1 MPSKISV
8 KNPFLNALTYDFCY
22 NMPADKVKELPF
34 KYRRM
39 LATETRTKN
48 FCERATMDERITFFM
63 AAGISF
69 GISFFIDKVSNG
81 VSLKKVLK
89 DYESERLSAA
99 QSGQAKM
106 GVYVT
111 TDKEVAFLMGMMSST
126 LNNETYLKT
135 LQFNKTAFNVKGWSQ
150 DLDTDAQ
157 RKLLGVAS
165 NAGFIAKLFLNNILT
180 LNASKE
186 LFHLNP
192 IELSI
197 LLAYYQ
203 RRHIHFPIKYLY
215 EIFEGYIQQ
224 ARVTRGNA
232 KLILNGYLEK
242 HIDWRKP
249 QAIITAKGIN
259 VVNDYMSTVLKQ
271 NEF

>member
-1 MPSKISV
+1 MGAVLSI

-22 NMPADKVKELPF
+22 NMPTEKVKELPM

-39 LATETRTKN
+39 LASEARTKN
-48 FCERATMDERITFFM
+48 FCERASLDDRIMFFV

-69 GISFFIDKVSNG
+69 GLSFFIDNVTTG

-89 DYESERLSAA
+89 DYAEEKLSAA
-99 QSGQAKM
+99 QSKQTKM

-111 TDKEVAFLMGMMSST
+111 TDKETMFLMGLMSST
-126 LNNETYLKT
+126 VNNDTYLKT
-135 LQFNKTAFNVKGWSQ
+135 LDFNKTGYNIKNWSKE
-150 DLDTDAQ
+150 LDTDGQ
-157 RKLLGVAS
+157 KELLELTT
-165 NAGFIAKLFLNNILT
+165 NATFIAKMMLNNILT

-186 LFHLNP
+186 LFKLNP
-192 IELSI
+192 IEISI

-203 RRHIHFPIKYLY
+203 RRHVYLDHKFLI
-215 EIFEGYIQQ
+215 EIFYGYI
-224 ARVTRGNA
+224 AKAKVTRGNA
-232 KLILNGYLEK
+232 KLVLNGYIKK

-249 QAIITAKGIN
+249 QAIITAKGIG